1 MQLSRNKWHTC
12 PMAVLFMLVT
22 FLNWPP
28 TAYGADPMS
37 VPNPDY
43 RLGPNDVIRVQVFGE
58 DDLTVEGK
66 VGGDGTMNFSLLGP
80 IRVGGR
86 TVQEV
91 REEVTTRLAE
101 GYLRQPKVTIY
112 VVRYRNIYVS
122 GEVKTPGGY
131 PYEDGLTIEKA
142 ISLAGGL
149 TDKAERRTVKVN
161 RLTGGQAQTLTL
173 GLSQS
178 VFPDDTVIVAPSEKV
193 YVTGEVIR
201 PGSYL
206 YEDSLSLQK
215 AITLAGGFTEKAE
228 RNRLTVLRRTNGHE
242 ESVVVAPDSVMLPDD
257 MIVVAEGQRFYVT
270 GEVKTPGRYRYEP
283 GLTINKAISLAGG
296 MTEKAEGGAVNLT
309 RLSDGQAQTMKA
321 AADASV
327 LPDDIIVVEAQTHKF
342 YASGEVKT
350 PGGYPY
356 KQGLSVHKA
365 LAMAGGMT
373 EKADRGTIAIL
384 RHTNGQEK
392 SLPVTLDSTVLADDI
407 IVIPEGQRFYVS
419 GEAKNAGHY
428 FYQKDLTIQKAISM
442 AGGVTE
448 KAELGTIKV
457 TRLTDGQARTFQGD
471 LDALVLPEDVI
482 VIEPQT
488 HKFYASGEV
497 KTPGGYP
504 YKRGLT
510 VHKAL
515 AMAGGLTE
523 KAERG
528 TMTILR
534 HTDGHEE
541 SLPAK
546 LDSLVQ
552 PDDIIVVGEGQRF
565 YISGEVKTPGRYLYE
580 ANLNV
585 NKAISIAGGA
595 TEKAE
600 NASVKLTRLTGG
612 QAQTMQAA
620 PDAVVLPDDIIVVE
634 PQTNKFYVSGE
645 VKTPGGHPFKEG
657 LNVQK
662 AIAMAGGTTEKADR
676 ESVRVVRIINGKEE
690 IANVALN
697 ASVRPDDTII
707 VPEGRRFYVSGE
719 VKTAGRYLYEQG
731 VTVQKA
737 ITMAGGF
744 TERADKTE
752 MAVVRVNGN
761 TLHTIPVELDA
772 LILPEDLIVVQQ
784 IQKVYVNGEVKTPG
798 GYAYE
803 KGLTIHKAVTM
814 AGGFTDKAAE
824 RRIKVL
830 RRINGEEQSFRVK
843 LEDAILPED
852 IIVVPQSFF

>member
-1 MQLSRNKWHTC
+1 
-12 PMAVLFMLVT
+12 MLIT
-22 FLNWPP
+22 LLNWQP
-28 TAYGADPMS
+28 TAYGADAMS

-91 REEVTTRLAE
+91 REEVTARLAE
-101 GYLRQPKVTIY
+101 GYLKQPKVTIY
-112 VVRYRNIYVS
+112 IVRYRNFYVS

-142 ISLAGGL
+142 ISLAGGF
-149 TDKAERRTVKVN
+149 TDKAERRAVKVN
-161 RLTGGQAQTLTL
+161 RVTNGHALTL
-173 GLSQS
+173 PLELSQS
-178 VFPDDTVIVAPSEKV
+178 VRPDDTVIVAPSEKV
-193 YVTGEVIR
+193 YVTGEVVR

-206 YEDSLSLQK
+206 YEAGISLQK

-228 RNRLTVLRRTNGHE
+228 RNHLTVLRHANGGE
-242 ESVVVAPDSVMLPDD
+242 EAVPVTPESVMLPDD
-257 MIVVAEGQRFYVT
+257 MIVVPEGQRFYMT

-283 GLTINKAISLAGG
+283 HLTINKAISLAGG
-296 MTEKAEGGAVNLT
+296 VTEKAEEGAVKLT
-309 RLSDGQAQTMKA
+309 RLTDGHAQTIQA
-321 AADASV
+321 GLDVSI
-327 LPDDIIVVEAQTHKF
+327 LPDDIIAVEPQTHRF

-373 EKADRGTIAIL
+373 EKAARETINVL
-384 RHTNGQEK
+384 RRTNGQENTF
-392 SLPVTLDSTVLADDI
+392 PVRLDSAVLPDDI
-407 IVIPEGQRFYVS
+407 IVVPEGQRFYVS
-419 GEAKNAGHY
+419 GEVKNPGHY
-428 FYQKDLTIQKAISM
+428 FYQKDLTIHKAISM

-457 TRLTDGQARTFQGD
+457 TRLTDGQAKTFQGD
-471 LDALVLPEDVI
+471 PDSFVLPEDVI
-482 VIEPQT
+482 VIEPQV
-488 HKFYASGEV
+488 HKFYTSGEV

-504 YKRGLT
+504 YKQGLT

-515 AMAGGLTE
+515 AMAGGLTD

-528 TMTILR
+528 AMAILR
-534 HTDGHEE
+534 HTNGQEE

-546 LDSLVQ
+546 LDSLVM
-552 PDDIIVVGEGQRF
+552 PDDIIVVPEGQRF

-580 ANLNV
+580 TNLSV
-585 NKAISIAGGA
+585 NKAISMAGGV

-600 NASVKLTRLTGG
+600 NSAVKLTRLTGG
-612 QAQTMQAA
+612 EAKTMQAA
-620 PDAVVLPDDIIVVE
+620 PDALVLPDDIIVVE

-676 ESVRVVRIINGKEE
+676 DSVRIVRVINGREE
-690 IANVALN
+690 STNVTLN
-697 ASVRPDDTII
+697 AAVRADDTIV

-744 TERADKTE
+744 TEKADKAG

-761 TLHTIPVELDA
+761 TLHTMAVELDA
-772 LILPEDLIVVQQ
+772 LILPEDLIVVAQ

-824 RRIKVL
+824 GRIKVL
-830 RRINGEEQSFRVK
+830 RRVNGQEQSFKVK
-843 LEDAILPED
+843 LEDSVLPED